1 MRKIV
6 FVPSNGLV
14 EALTVSESAEVER
27 TSPAILVEI
36 GGKVVI
42 MPGKSGILCL
52 PCLVDV

>member
-6 FVPSNGLV
+6 FVSSNGLV
-14 EALTVSESAEVER
+14 EALTVGESAEVER

-36 GGKVVI
+36 GGKVIIV
-42 MPGKSGILCL
+42 PGKSGILCF